1 MREGLLSGWA
11 GLRIV
16 GEKILDEQLGVVR
29 DGLPTAVIEVE
40 GALTHLLHDVLVALA
55 VEGRHAGEEDV
66 SDDTGGPDIAF
77 VVIVLIKNL
86 WGDVV
91 RSSELLVQV
100 SLGIVY
106 ERGAEI
112 NDLDLVELLV
122 LLEEDVLG
130 LQVTMDDVGLVAV
143 VDAREHLLHEDGSV
157 TLGEFSALQ
166 DFIEELST
174 LADSVLK

>member
-55 VEGRHAGEEDV
+55 VERRHTGEEDI

-77 VVIVLIKNL
+77 VVVVLVKNFRS
-86 WGDVV
+86 DVV

-100 SLGIVY
+100 SL
-106 ERGAEI
+106 R
-112 NDLDLVELLV
+112 
-122 LLEEDVLG
+122 
-130 LQVTMDDVGLVAV
+130 V
-143 VDAREHLLHEDGSV
+143 VH
-157 TLGEFSALQ
+157 
-166 DFIEELST
+166 
-174 LADSVLK
+174 